1 MSKLLLTFRPPTFWT
16 VTTMAAVL
24 PWATDA
30 GAVTPLTATSV
41 TGGACTSIPTPTL
54 LFAGLASA
62 SFCVAN
68 SVCPLS
74 AAPAVFQLNVRV
86 TLAPTASPVI
96 VCVPRTALPY
106 VPSVS
111 TTSKLVV
118 TSAPPTFCTVTT
130 TGAVSPC
137 VTRAGAVTLVTA
149 RSVAGGGGGGGGGG
163 GATGAVTSIAIPT
176 VLFDVLASARF
187 TVANSV

>member
-1 MSKLLLTFRPPTFWT
+1 
-16 VTTMAAVL
+16 MAAAL
-24 PWATDA
+24 PWVTDA

-41 TGGACTSIPTPTL
+41 TGGACTSIPIPTL

-68 SVCPLS
+68 SVWPLS

-96 VCVPRTALPY
+96 VCVPSTALPY
-106 VPSVS
+106 VPSVN

-118 TSAPPTFCTVTT
+118 TSCPPTFCIVTT

-137 VTRAGAVTLVTA
+137 VTRAGAVIPVTA

-163 GATGAVTSIAIPT
+163 GVDGASTSMPIPT
-176 VLFDVLASARF
+176 RLFAGFASAR
-187 TVANSV
+187 